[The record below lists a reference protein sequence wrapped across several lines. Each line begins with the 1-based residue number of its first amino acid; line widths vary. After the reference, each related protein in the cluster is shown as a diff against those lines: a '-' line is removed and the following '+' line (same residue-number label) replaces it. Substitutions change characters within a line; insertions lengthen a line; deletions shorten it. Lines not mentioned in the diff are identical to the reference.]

1 MRTYL
6 AILKYALKYKSSLAL
21 SIIFNII
28 SIFFS
33 AVSLTMLI
41 PFLQVLFNRASPI
54 RELPPFSLS
63 AQWMLDFFNYHIGKI
78 LISEGPMSALLW
90 VCIVVVIMFFMK
102 NLTRY
107 LGQFFMAKVRNGLL
121 RDLRQALY
129 DKVISLPVSF
139 FTYRRQGDLISR
151 ITTDVQEIEWS
162 IVNMIEVVIKEPLTI
177 IAYLTLL
184 LIMSPQLT
192 LFILLLLPITGFII
206 GQIGKSLKKESVE
219 AQNLTGRLAALVEE
233 TIRGITIVKIFTAE
247 KLLKNIFKTVNER
260 LYKARLNSLRKREL
274 SSPLSEFL
282 GIVIVVIVL
291 WFGGRMVLSGTSSL
305 TPETF
310 ITFVVIFSQIIN
322 PAKSFAT
329 AFYHIQRGMAAAE
342 RVMEILTTEDNVP
355 QPKNPIYISSFDNS
369 IRFEHVWFAY
379 DKQNFVLKDIN
390 LTIKQGEKV
399 ALVGPSGAGKTTL
412 VYLIP
417 RFYDPTKGKISIDSH
432 DLRTLDIYSLRKLIA
447 MVPQEPII
455 FHDTILNNIRL
466 GNPSASMEEVINAAK
481 AAHAHEFIVNLPDGY
496 ETVVGERGLRL
507 SGGQRQR
514 IAIARALLKNAPIL
528 ILDEATSNLDAESE
542 QLVQKGLENLMK
554 GRTAII
560 IAHRLATVKQ
570 SDRIIVLDKG
580 RIVEQGTHEELIK
593 QNGLYASLVS
603 KQNLMETNPPS

>member
-1 MRTYL
+1 
-6 AILKYALKYKSSLAL
+6 
-21 SIIFNII
+21 
-28 SIFFS
+28 
-33 AVSLTMLI
+33 
-41 PFLQVLFNRASPI
+41 
-54 RELPPFSLS
+54 
-63 AQWMLDFFNYHIGKI
+63 
-78 LISEGPMSALLW
+78 
-90 VCIVVVIMFFMK
+90 MFFLK

-121 RDLRQALY
+121 RDLRQDLY

-177 IAYLTLL
+177 LAYLTLL
-184 LIMSPQLT
+184 LIMSPELT

-247 KLLKNIFKTVNER
+247 RLLKNIFQSVNQR
-260 LYKARLNSLRKREL
+260 LYKARLSSLRKREL

-282 GIVIVVIVL
+282 GIVIVVVVL
-291 WFGGRMVLSGTSSL
+291 WFGGKMVLSGSSSL

-342 RVMEILTTEDNVP
+342 RAMEILNTKDTVP
-355 QPKNPIYISSFDNS
+355 QPKSPVYIKAFKDNITFDD
-369 IRFEHVWFAY
+369 VWFAY
-379 DKQNFVLKDIN
+379 DNKNFVLQSISLKIA
-390 LTIKQGEKV
+390 KGEKI
-399 ALVGPSGAGKTTL
+399 AIVGPSGSGKTTF

-417 RFYDPTKGKISIDSH
+417 RFYDPTKGKIILDGH

-466 GNPSASMEEVINAAK
+466 GNPEASINEVIAAAR
-481 AAHAHEFIVNLPDGY
+481 AAHAHEFITKLPEGY
-496 ETVVGERGLRL
+496 NTIVGERGLRL

-542 QLVQKGLENLMK
+542 ELVQKGLENLMK

-560 IAHRLATVKQ
+560 IAHRLATIKEA
-570 SDRIIVLDKG
+570 DRIIVLSEGK
-580 RIVEQGTHEELIK
+580 IVEQGTHEELIRLK
-593 QNGLYASLVS
+593 GLYASLVH
-603 KQNLMETNPPS
+603 KQNLMDANLPS